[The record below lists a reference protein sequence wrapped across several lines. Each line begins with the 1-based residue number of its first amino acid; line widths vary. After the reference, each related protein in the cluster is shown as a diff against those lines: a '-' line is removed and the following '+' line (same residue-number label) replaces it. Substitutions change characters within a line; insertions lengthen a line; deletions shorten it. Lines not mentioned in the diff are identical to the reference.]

1 MLRNKQ
7 PSKEEVEKMV
17 EEGEAV
23 IHEVPPYTKI
33 SIAVSSEGFQVE
45 LEENAPFEQAHK
57 NYNKILKDIVEKQ
70 LVGKK
75 KGKQHDKIHSNV
87 DVA

>member
-1 MLRNKQ
+1 MSRNKQ

-57 NYNKILKDIVEKQ
+57 NYNKILKDIVDKQ
-70 LVGKK
+70 LVGKRK
-75 KGKQHDKIHSNV
+75 EKQHDKSNV